1 MWGAAKIALTGGNAY
16 DPALLVE
23 VMRTGGWPSDLGAW
37 GFTHPPWSFWLYVP
51 FGLFSLP
58 VARVLWIA
66 AHVLLFG
73 AILRCLIR
81 LNQPPST
88 YFKGI
93 DTGLLVLAA
102 ATFPPVLKTFAFGQN
117 SMVSAMG
124 VVFFIDLY
132 LRKSYFK
139 SGAMLSLTFLKPQLL
154 LPLYIAL
161 FIHALRS
168 RKLTLIAGVATGGL
182 AQLIIGFLLY
192 PNGIAYYLS
201 YLPDLLAR
209 SPLLLAP
216 SMAQII
222 GYYYGFQ
229 WQGAVLSVCGM
240 FVGAWYGMRKDFSL
254 IPSLIVLLPFSL
266 FVTPY
271 SYSHDFSLLLFPYL
285 TLIGILYQKAGNKV
299 FFLIGILEVWSI
311 LLVANV
317 RHEFTTVLIPFLIL
331 VGGIL
336 AVKTQR
342 CDDFLE
348 LK

>member
-1 MWGAAKIALTGGNAY
+1 MWGAAKIALIGGNAY

-58 VARVLWIA
+58 VARVLWIS
-66 AHVLLFG
+66 AHVLLFA

-81 LNQPPST
+81 LNQSPSEH
-88 YFKGI
+88 FKGI

-102 ATFPPVLKTFAFGQN
+102 VTFPPVLKTFAFGQN
-117 SMVSAMG
+117 SILSAMG

-161 FIHALRS
+161 FIQAFKS
-168 RKLTLIAGVATGGL
+168 RKLTFIAGAATGGL
-182 AQLIIGFLLY
+182 AQFVISFLLY
-192 PNGIAYYLS
+192 PNGIVYYLS

-229 WQGAVLSVCGM
+229 WQGAALSLFGVL
-240 FVGAWYGMRKDFSL
+240 VGAWYGMRKDFSFV
-254 IPSLIVLLPFSL
+254 PSLLILLPFSL

-285 TLIGILYQKAGNKV
+285 TLIGILYQKVGNKV
-299 FFLIGILEVWSI
+299 FFLIGILEVWGI

-317 RHEFTTVLIPFLIL
+317 RHEFSTVLIPFLIL

-342 CDDFLE
+342 YGEFFE

>member
-1 MWGAAKIALTGGNAY
+1 ML
-16 DPALLVE
+16 
-23 VMRTGGWPSDLGAW
+23 
-37 GFTHPPWSFWLYVP
+37 
-51 FGLFSLP
+51 
-58 VARVLWIA
+58 
-66 AHVLLFG
+66 
-73 AILRCLIR
+73 
-81 LNQPPST
+81 
-88 YFKGI
+88 
-93 DTGLLVLAA
+93 
-102 ATFPPVLKTFAFGQN
+102 
-117 SMVSAMG
+117 SAMG

-168 RKLTLIAGVATGGL
+168 RKLTFIAGVATGGL
-182 AQLIIGFLLY
+182 AQLVIGFLLY
-192 PNGIAYYLS
+192 PNGITYYLS

-216 SMAQII
+216 SISQLI
-222 GYYYGFQ
+222 GYYFGFQ
-229 WQGAVLSVCGM
+229 WQGAVLCACGI
-240 FVGAWYGMRKDFSL
+240 FVGVWYGMRKDFSL
-254 IPSLIVLLPFSL
+254 VPSLIVLLPFSL

-299 FFLIGILEVWSI
+299 FFLIGILEVWGI

-317 RHEFTTVLIPFLIL
+317 RHEFSTVLIPFLIL

-336 AVKTQR
+336 AVRIQR
-342 CDDFLE
+342 WNEFLE
-348 LK
+348 LN